1 MAWKRGKGV
10 GFVIVRTRPNEPAQ
24 VLGPGSASAGG
35 EIRIF
40 ADEGTADRDARRLQE
55 ELRDPGFNL
64 PNSSCARSPIF
75 LCNLKRSSLRG
86 HPGAQNRTAN
96 RVRDPLSGKGVLD
109 PHLYLQRAIPYRCRL
124 CH

>member
-55 ELRDPGFNL
+55 ELRDPWIQPAEL
-64 PNSSCARSPIF
+64 V
-75 LCNLKRSSLRG
+75 LRAE
-86 HPGAQNRTAN
+86 P
-96 RVRDPLSGKGVLD
+96 DVLV
-109 PHLYLQRAIPYRCRL
+109 
-124 CH
+124 